1 MPVSSFPHR
10 ENQNLLALLSQLDSQ
25 PGVLGSLLV
34 GYDGKLIA
42 QNMKK
47 GDDAEPLGTMALT
60 IYLDTVTAM
69 QKLGQKSVHQI
80 VSKTSRGHI
89 VIANFGNGLL
99 VTLSNNLSRDGLIML
114 MRSIT
119 TLVATTAE

>member
-1 MPVSSFPHR
+1 VSSFPHR
-10 ENQNLLALLSQLDSQ
+10 EHQNLLALLSQLDSQ

-42 QNMKK
+42 QHMKN
-47 GDDAEPLGTMALT
+47 GDDAEPLGTMALAM
-60 IYLDTVTAM
+60 YLNTMTAI

-99 VTLSNNLSRDGLIML
+99 VTLSNNISLDALIML
-114 MRSIT
+114 MRSVT
-119 TLVATTAE
+119 SLVATTAE

>member
-1 MPVSSFPHR
+1 MSSFPHR